1 MTYLLG
7 EAGLA
12 ERVLAILLEDDDGLA
27 WRHCWLRQDDS
38 GPARRRRAEIIHAQA
53 IGRSAL
59 TGRQPGRAG
68 VQA

>member
-12 ERVLAILLEDDDGLA
+12 ERVLAILLEDDDSLA
-27 WRHCWLRQDDS
+27 WRYCWLRQDDS
-38 GPARRRRAEIIHAQA
+38 GPALRRQAEIIHAQA
-53 IGRSAL
+53 IGHSAL

>member
-12 ERVLAILLEDDDGLA
+12 ERVLPILLEDDDGLA
-27 WRHCWLRQDDS
+27 WPYCWLLQDDS

-59 TGRQPGRAG
+59 TGKRPDRAG
-68 VQA
+68 V